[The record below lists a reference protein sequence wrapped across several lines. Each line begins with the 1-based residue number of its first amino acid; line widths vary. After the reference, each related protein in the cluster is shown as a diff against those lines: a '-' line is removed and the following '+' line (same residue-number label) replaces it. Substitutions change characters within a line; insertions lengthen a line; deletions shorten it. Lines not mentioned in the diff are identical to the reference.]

1 MMCVLYILC
10 GQDIL
15 RKIWRLKDLL
25 DTYPSYICHASGHVC
40 KADLVKFIDMV
51 NPDVIIPVHTD
62 SPENLEKIAS
72 HRSIYVVDDNEPF
85 II

>member
-1 MMCVLYILC
+1 MLFRSEENLA
-10 GQDIL
+10 
-15 RKIWRLKDLL
+15 LKTLL
-25 DTYPSYICHASGHVC
+25 ETYPIYICHASGHVS
-40 KADLVKFIDMV
+40 KDDLIKFIELV

-62 SPENLEKIAS
+62 NPENLEKIAS